1 MTPAL
6 NAHLLVSEILSVRA
20 QAISRVPSAEAVVI
34 VAHGPVSDAENQR
47 WLADMKQHSERVSES
62 GRFASVDYLT
72 VKDDAPKP
80 VRDRATEDLR
90 DLVTT
95 RTASGS
101 RVLIVPLLLSFGGIE
116 RGIATRLEG
125 LTYTMAGAALM
136 PDERVSRWVIE
147 MAGGTTK

>member
-1 MTPAL
+1 M
-6 NAHLLVSEILSVRA
+6 SEILSVRA

-47 WLADMKQHSERVSES
+47 WLADMKLHGERVSES

-80 VRDRATEDLR
+80 MRDRTTEELR

-95 RTASGS
+95 RTASGK

-116 RGIATRLEG
+116 RGIVTRLEG
-125 LTYTMAGAALM
+125 LTYTMADAALM

-147 MAGGTTK
+147 MAGGTTR